1 MQQMKSMQR
10 PILPCEVRQ
19 QHPKVPTSPRVFRLT
34 VACSCHWILMTVSW
48 LMHLS
53 GERLH
58 RWAGE
63 DRWLRWSAACLS
75 SHRRH
80 PEMFFW
86 CFLWRHHSGLR
97 PFLSLAP
104 SFGFSLSAASEVVE
118 IRLQQ
123 VPKIFSFFPTHLKSI
138 CGQSAISCRLAHSGT
153 RSAQLGLL
161 LPANRVL
168 MDSGD
173 SDWITCFQDSG
184 PFITDANLTVGF
196 TLRLQWEKMYYLKS
210 FF

>member
-1 MQQMKSMQR
+1 MQQMKNMQR

-19 QHPKVPTSPRVFRLT
+19 QHPKVPISPRVFRLT
-34 VACSCHWILMTVSW
+34 VACSFHWILMTVSW
-48 LMHLS
+48 LTHLS
-53 GERLH
+53 GEQLH

-63 DRWLRWSAACLS
+63 DRWLRWSAACFS

-97 PFLSLAP
+97 PFLSLTP
-104 SFGFSLSAASEVVE
+104 SFSFSLSAASEIVE

-123 VPKIFSFFPTHLKSI
+123 VPKIFSFFSHPPKFNL
-138 CGQSAISCRLAHSGT
+138 RLVNFLQVSPLWNQKCTAWPSPA
-153 RSAQLGLL
+153 SEPGL
-161 LPANRVL
+161 
-168 MDSGD
+168 DGFWWFW
-173 SDWITCFQDSG
+173 WITCFQDSG
-184 PFITDANLTVGF
+184 PFITDANLSVGF
-196 TLRLQWEKMYYLKS
+196 TLRLQWDKVYYLKS